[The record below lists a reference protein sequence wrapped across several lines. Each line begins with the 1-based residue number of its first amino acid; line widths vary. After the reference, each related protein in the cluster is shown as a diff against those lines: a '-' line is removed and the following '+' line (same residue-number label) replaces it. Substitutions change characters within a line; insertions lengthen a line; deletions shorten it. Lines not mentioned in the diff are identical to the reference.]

1 LRVKLI
7 LLLLPFCF
15 AACWYSTSGR
25 TAKDIK
31 SIAVPFFNNL
41 TTEPDLEISVTE
53 RIINNLIDDNTL
65 KVVDE
70 DNADS
75 VLEGD
80 IVEFTNTPFS
90 FNLDLNADEYRV
102 VLVVK
107 VSLHNR
113 KLNEPIWQDQRITGD
128 AAYFIDVG
136 EAGLTYEDA
145 LEESIQEI
153 TEQILNL
160 TVQDW

>member
-1 LRVKLI
+1 MMF
-7 LLLLPFCF
+7 LLLLPLCVG
-15 AACWYSTSGR
+15 ACWYSTRSR

-53 RIINNLIDDNTL
+53 KIINNLIDDNTL

-70 DNADS
+70 NNADA

-80 IVEFTNTPFS
+80 IVEFANTPFS
-90 FNLDLNADEYRV
+90 FNQDLNADEYHV

-107 VSLHNR
+107 VSLFNR
-113 KLNEPIWQDQRITGD
+113 KLNEPIWADQRITGNGTYFLD
-128 AAYFIDVG
+128 AP
-136 EAGLTYEDA
+136 ESGLTYDDA
-145 LEESIQEI
+145 LKEAIQEI

>member
-1 LRVKLI
+1 LKFKFLPLLI
-7 LLLLPFCF
+7 PLCF
-15 AACWYSTSGR
+15 AACWYSTSSR

-31 SIAVPFFNNL
+31 TIAVPFFNNL

-70 DNADS
+70 ESADA
-75 VLEGD
+75 VLDGD
-80 IVEFTNTPFS
+80 IVGFTNTPFS
-90 FNLDLNADEYRV
+90 FNVDLNADEYRV
-102 VLVVK
+102 ILVVE
-107 VSLHNR
+107 VTLHNR
-113 KLNEPIWQDQRITGD
+113 KLNEPIWQDQRITGE
-128 AAYFIDVG
+128 AAYFLDAA

-145 LEESIQEI
+145 LEECIEEI

>member
-1 LRVKLI
+1 LRYI
-7 LLLLPFCF
+7 YLLLLIPLCF
-15 AACWYSTSGR
+15 AGCWYSTSGR
-25 TAKDIK
+25 TAKDVK
-31 SIAVPFFNNL
+31 TIAVPFFDNQ

-53 RIINNLIDDNTL
+53 RIINYLIDDNTL

-70 DNADS
+70 GSADA
-75 VLEGD
+75 VLEGN

-90 FNLDLNADEYRV
+90 FNTDLNAEEYRV

-107 VSLHNR
+107 VTLHNR
-113 KLNEPIWQDQRITGD
+113 KLNEPIWHDQRITGE
-128 AAYFIDVG
+128 AAYFIDAE

-145 LEESIQEI
+145 LEETIEEI

>member
-1 LRVKLI
+1 MRCTFLF
-7 LLLLPFCF
+7 LLLPLCVT
-15 AACWYSTSGR
+15 ACWYSTSSR

-31 SIAVPFFNNL
+31 SIAVPFFNNM
-41 TTEPDLEISVTE
+41 TTEPDLEINVTE
-53 RIINNLIDDNTL
+53 RIINYLIDDNTL
-65 KVVDE
+65 KVLNE
-70 DNADS
+70 DNADA

-90 FNLDLNADEYRV
+90 FNVDLNADEYRV

-128 AAYFIDVG
+128 AAYFLDAA

-145 LEESIQEI
+145 LEESIEEI

>member
-1 LRVKLI
+1 VRYKS
-7 LLLLPFCF
+7 LLLLIPLCF
-15 AACWYSTSGR
+15 AACGYSTSGR

-41 TTEPDLEISVTE
+41 TTEPDLEINVTE
-53 RIINNLIDDNTL
+53 RIINNLVEDNTL
-65 KVVDE
+65 KVVE
-70 DNADS
+70 EENADA

-90 FNLDLNADEYRV
+90 FNVDLNADEYRV

-107 VSLHNR
+107 VTLHNR
-113 KLNEPIWQDQRITGD
+113 TLNEPIWQDQRITGD
-128 AAYFIDVG
+128 AAYFLDAA

-145 LEESIQEI
+145 LEESIEEI